1 MAYEKKHQPLA
12 SSRTFTNRMLWNV
25 LFGVILLALGL
36 GIGVWGYHQFCH
48 YSWID
53 SLLNA
58 SMILSG
64 MGPLNPITS
73 DGGKLFASFYAIF
86 SGVVFVATIGVI
98 LAPLLHRAMHFLMM
112 EED

>member
-1 MAYEKKHQPLA
+1 MTYEKKHQPLA
-12 SSRTFTNRMLWNV
+12 SRRTFTNRMMWNV
-25 LFGVILLALGL
+25 LFGIVLLLVGL
-36 GIGVWGYHQFCH
+36 GVGVLGYHHFCA
-48 YSWID
+48 YTWID

-64 MGPLNPITS
+64 MGPMNPIAS
-73 DGGKLFASFYAIF
+73 DAGKVFASFYAIF

-98 LAPLLHRAMHFLMM
+98 IAPLLHRAMHFLMM

>member
-12 SSRTFTNRMLWNV
+12 SAKTFRNRMVWNV
-25 LFGVILLALGL
+25 LFGSILLLIGL
-36 GIGVWGYHQFCH
+36 GIGIVGYHHYCH

-64 MGPLNPITS
+64 MGPMNPIAN
-73 DGGKLFASFYAIF
+73 DAGKVFASFYAIF

-98 LAPLLHRAMHFLMM
+98 IAPLLHRAMHFLMM

>member
-1 MAYEKKHQPLA
+1 
-12 SSRTFTNRMLWNV
+12 MLWNV
-25 LFGVILLALGL
+25 LFGIILLALGL

-64 MGPLNPITS
+64 MGPMNPITS

-98 LAPLLHRAMHFLMM
+98 LAPLLHRAMHILMM

>member
-12 SSRTFTNRMLWNV
+12 SNRTFRNRMVWNV
-25 LFGVILLALGL
+25 LFGVLLLTLGL
-36 GIGVWGYHQFCH
+36 SLGVIGYHHYCG
-48 YSWID
+48 YSWVD

-64 MGPLNPITS
+64 MGPMNPINN
-73 DGGKLFASFYAIF
+73 DAGKVFASCYAIF

-98 LAPLLHRAMHFLMM
+98 IAPLLHRAMHYLMM

>member
-1 MAYEKKHQPLA
+1 
-12 SSRTFTNRMLWNV
+12 
-25 LFGVILLALGL
+25 
-36 GIGVWGYHQFCH
+36 
-48 YSWID
+48 
-53 SLLNA
+53 
-58 SMILSG
+58 MILSG
-64 MGPLNPITS
+64 MGPMNPITS